1 MKPTGHFDGFTI
13 RSWEKNTNCKVNKD
27 SKPMYFGLNRPI
39 IRPKIPNAVPTH
51 KTIEIVVKVAMFS
64 LKIKGLVM
72 LVRLSSSFCT

>member
-1 MKPTGHFDGFTI
+1 
-13 RSWEKNTNCKVNKD
+13 
-27 SKPMYFGLNRPI
+27 MYFGLNRPI